1 MPLTLNCG
9 LTKKIG
15 EPNYGS
21 RGASVTVQLEL
32 ESALINEPAKLQQR
46 IRQAFTIVR
55 SSLDEELNGNGH
67 APSHEQG
74 NGQAKASTA
83 TNGNGNGNGNG
94 RQRQATQSQVKAIH
108 AIAKNRGT
116 DLGKLLNERFHVDRP
131 DDLTIKDASKAID
144 ILKADGERRAA

>member
-9 LTKKIG
+9 LTKNIG
-15 EPNYGS
+15 EPNFGS
-21 RGASVTVQLEL
+21 RGASINIELEL
-32 ESALINEPAKLQQR
+32 ESALINEPAKLQER
-46 IRQAFTIVR
+46 IRQAFVIVR
-55 SSLDEELNGNGH
+55 SSLAEELNGNGH
-67 APSHEQG
+67 SPNHQQS
-74 NGQAKASTA
+74 NGQQKPSTA
-83 TNGNGNGNGNG
+83 TNGNGTSRNNG
-94 RQRQATQSQVKAIH
+94 QRQATQSQVKAIH